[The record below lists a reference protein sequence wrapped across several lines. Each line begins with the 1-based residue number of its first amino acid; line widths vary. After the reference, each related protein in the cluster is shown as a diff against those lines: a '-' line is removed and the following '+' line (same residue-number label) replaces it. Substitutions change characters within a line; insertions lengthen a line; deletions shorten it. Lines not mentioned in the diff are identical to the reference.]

1 MYMDM
6 IAFYSC
12 KKWDGKLDLLIVILP
27 KGGCAESEDVSESVL
42 QRRI

>member
-1 MYMDM
+1 VYMDM

-27 KGGCAESEDVSESVL
+27 KGVCAESEDVSESVL